1 MMNLQF
7 KKNKYITVAFL
18 CKKIVALSF
27 VFMPTLV
34 FAIATDAGGSGGG
47 GGVSFPNPINKQS
60 ILEIVTAVLDFVTQL
75 GAVIAVLF
83 MVYAGFLFVL
93 ARGNPGMLDKA
104 KSTFLWTVVGAMIVL
119 GSFVLSEI
127 IQNTAKN
134 FGVGS

>member
-1 MMNLQF
+1 MTRLQI
-7 KKNKYITVAFL
+7 KKNIYTTTTFV
-18 CKKIVALSF
+18 CKKIIALSF
-27 VFMPTLV
+27 ALLPTL
-34 FAIATDAGGSGGG
+34 ALARTDAGGIGGG

-75 GAVIAVLF
+75 GAVIAVLC

-119 GSFVLSEI
+119 GSFILSEI